1 MVDKSVSENMVANS
15 VTAKPVEKSD
25 SLVKPVVA
33 TKDEAPK
40 PVAAAPVVAKVE
52 TPKPVTTAPVAAS
65 KTVKPVA
72 RKSVKAKSVKAKSVR
87 AKPIATK
94 TVAARAKAAPHS
106 IKTPVAFR
114 APTIAE
120 GKKVMND
127 TVTKIQE
134 TAQKFTTDATARATD
149 MFGDVTAR
157 AKTAMEK
164 GSKGLEEMVEFSK
177 GNLEAVVASGRVAAK
192 GAQDIAKYSADY
204 GRKSIEE
211 ANATVKKFAAVKSPT
226 EFFALQSEVAK
237 TNLDAMVGEASKF
250 AEGYMKLLGEIV
262 QPMQNR
268 YAVAVEKV
276 KTAVAA

>member
-1 MVDKSVSENMVANS
+1 MVDTPIKKTIA
-15 VTAKPVEKSD
+15 AKPV
-25 SLVKPVVA
+25 
-33 TKDEAPK
+33 APK
-40 PVAAAPVVAKVE
+40 PVAKAAAVVAKPAIAKVEAPTSVVPAPVVAKVE
-52 TPKPVTTAPVAAS
+52 APVIVKAEASKPAPVVAASAPKPVMTLPVAVAAAAAPAPTPIKTPEPVAARI
-65 KTVKPVA
+65 VE
-72 RKSVKAKSVKAKSVR
+72 
-87 AKPIATK
+87 
-94 TVAARAKAAPHS
+94 
-106 IKTPVAFR
+106 
-114 APTIAE
+114 E
-120 GKKVMND
+120 GKTLMND
-127 TVTKIQE
+127 TVTKVQE
-134 TAQKFTTDATARATD
+134 TAQKFTADATARATE
-149 MFGDVTAR
+149 MFGDVSAR

-192 GAQDIAKYSADY
+192 GAQDIAKYSAEY

-211 ANATVKKFAAVKSPT
+211 ANATAKKFAAVKSPT

>member
-1 MVDKSVSENMVANS
+1 VVAKSVKKKIA
-15 VTAKPVEKSD
+15 
-25 SLVKPVVA
+25 VKPVVA
-33 TKDEAPK
+33 K
-40 PVAAAPVVAKVE
+40 PVVKAAVVAKPVVA
-52 TPKPVTTAPVAAS
+52 APVAAKVATPAS
-65 KTVKPVA
+65 VAVAAPVA
-72 RKSVKAKSVKAKSVR
+72 S
-87 AKPIATK
+87 
-94 TVAARAKAAPHS
+94 APTP
-106 IKTPVAFR
+106 IKTPEPVK
-114 APTIAE
+114 APIIAE

-127 TVTKIQE
+127 TVTKVQE
-134 TAQKFTTDATARATD
+134 TAQKFTADATARATE
-149 MFGDVTAR
+149 MFGDVSAR

-192 GAQDIAKYSADY
+192 GAQDIAKYSAEY

-211 ANATVKKFAAVKSPT
+211 ANATAKKFAAVKSPT

-237 TNLDAMVGEASKF
+237 TNLDSMVGEASKF

>member
-1 MVDKSVSENMVANS
+1 MLGRPSVVAKSVKKKIA
-15 VTAKPVEKSD
+15 
-25 SLVKPVVA
+25 VKPVVA
-33 TKDEAPK
+33 K
-40 PVAAAPVVAKVE
+40 PIIKAAVVAKPVVA
-52 TPKPVTTAPVAAS
+52 APVAA
-65 KTVKPVA
+65 KVATPAPVA
-72 RKSVKAKSVKAKSVR
+72 
-87 AKPIATK
+87 
-94 TVAARAKAAPHS
+94 VAAPVAPAPTP
-106 IKTPVAFR
+106 IKTPEPVK
-114 APTIAE
+114 APIIAE

-127 TVTKIQE
+127 TVTKVQE
-134 TAQKFTTDATARATD
+134 TAQKFTADATARATE
-149 MFGDVTAR
+149 MFGDVSAR

-192 GAQDIAKYSADY
+192 GAQDIAKYSAEY

-211 ANATVKKFAAVKSPT
+211 ANATAKKFAAVKSPT

>member
-1 MVDKSVSENMVANS
+1 VVDKPVSKKTV
-15 VTAKPVEKSD
+15 AKPVATKSA
-25 SLVKPVVA
+25 VKSAPVATPVVA
-33 TKDEAPK
+33 AKVEAPK
-40 PVAAAPVVAKVE
+40 PIVTAPVVAKVE
-52 TPKPVTTAPVAAS
+52 APKSIAATPAIKPVITETVAVATPVVAAPVETPDAI
-65 KTVKPVA
+65 
-72 RKSVKAKSVKAKSVR
+72 KA
-87 AKPIATK
+87 PIT
-94 TVAARAKAAPHS
+94 T
-106 IKTPVAFR
+106 
-114 APTIAE
+114 E

-127 TVTKIQE
+127 TVTKVQE
-134 TAQKFTTDATARATD
+134 TAQKFTADATARATEV
-149 MFGDVTAR
+149 FGDVSAR

-192 GAQDIAKYSADY
+192 GAQDIAKYSAEY

-211 ANATVKKFAAVKSPT
+211 ANATAKKFAAVKSPT

-276 KTAVAA
+276 KSVTAA